1 MHAKGYSMANE
12 FKATV
17 VETRAWARRT
27 GDARGPGGGNCR
39 AARGGATTMP
49 CVERN
54 LCPRP
59 PLIRPVS
66 EDPMRDVSGD
76 MSIC

>member
-27 GDARGPGGGNCR
+27 GDARGRRQLSGGGR
-39 AARGGATTMP
+39 RGKDHAVRRTEL
-49 CVERN
+49 V
-54 LCPRP
+54 P
-59 PLIRPVS
+59 PPTP
-66 EDPMRDVSGD
+66 DPTC
-76 MSIC
+76 I

>member
-27 GDARGPGGGNCR
+27 GDARGRRQLSGGGRR
-39 AARGGATTMP
+39 AGATTMR
-49 CVERN
+49 VRRTE
-54 LCPRP
+54 LVP
-59 PLIRPVS
+59 PPTP
-66 EDPMRDVSGD
+66 DPTC
-76 MSIC
+76 I